1 MVEDIYSR
9 GQLYQLVNGVS
20 RVKTSAASAAM
31 DAGPGRKYPRFCL
44 LVGAVVVLTFLS
56 YLPHLQ
62 DRPRPQPA
70 PFLWPHSQ
78 TRDVAALVRPDS
90 VTTLVPPSRACAG
103 NTTSQQTY
111 LLVVVC
117 SAVKNF
123 EARQA
128 IRNSWAKDQTVL
140 KDVSVVFLV
149 GQLLNSDGTDRRLAG
164 ESEKFG
170 DILQEGFIDSYANLT
185 VKSLMLLKWFGQNCD
200 GDQLRATQ
208 QVQYVFKTDDDMY
221 INLVKLREIVASN
234 KKTDLLMGSLICS
247 ATPIKDPFNKW

>member
-1 MVEDIYSR
+1 MCVEVFVNLPPPA
-9 GQLYQLVNGVS
+9 GQ
-20 RVKTSAASAAM
+20 
-31 DAGPGRKYPRFCL
+31 
-44 LVGAVVVLTFLS
+44 
-56 YLPHLQ
+56 H
-62 DRPRPQPA
+62 RPRPQPV

-90 VTTLVPPSRACAG
+90 VTTLVPPSSACAG

-128 IRNSWAKDQTVL
+128 IRNSWAKDQTIL

-149 GQLLNSDGTDRRLAG
+149 GQLLDSDDTDRRLAA